1 MCIPINSQKLVTLQS
16 EAEDRLFTLLNLN
29 PNNKNVKE
37 MLEKERTALWI
48 KVELLMDI
56 HPSIF
61 RRK

>member
-1 MCIPINSQKLVTLQS
+1 MCIPINSQKLVTLQI